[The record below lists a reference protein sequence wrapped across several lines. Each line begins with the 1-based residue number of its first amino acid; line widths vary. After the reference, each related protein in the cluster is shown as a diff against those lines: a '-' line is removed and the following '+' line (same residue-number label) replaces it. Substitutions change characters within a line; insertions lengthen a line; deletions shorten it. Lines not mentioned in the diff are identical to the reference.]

1 MGHEVSHALANHGAQ
16 RMKVLHSCEKLGVG
30 VAVATSGQSQKHNK
44 LEAYGI
50 GTEVGVMLPFSRANE
65 TEADKIGLT
74 LMAIAGYNPD
84 EAIAFWSRMAAK
96 FKWSIAT

>member
-1 MGHEVSHALANHGAQ
+1 
-16 RMKVLHSCEKLGVG
+16 LGVG

-44 LEAYGI
+44 LGIVSYGI
-50 GTEVGVMLPFSRANE
+50 GTEVGVCSLVENE

-84 EAIAFWSRMAAK
+84 EAIAFGQEWQQIQMVNRHLNS
-96 FKWSIAT
+96 